1 VQLYALVFAA
11 FGFALSSYFVL
22 MTGEARFVALAP
34 IAIAIGALLDEAL
47 EGVRAEPVLGLL
59 VATGT
64 MVVARDFVLTPE
76 ELVSV
81 HTLAKVRWPSDL
93 KMGPVFIAVGLL
105 FAGGIYTGL
114 ATRGRAIG
122 RVALRELGA
131 AGVWRRRIEKAVVEA
146 GRYGIQV
153 AVATAVLFAVVV
165 GHYLVP
171 TLSKHLSFKPLIES
185 YSRFAQHGER
195 IGRYKVEAQGA
206 GFYSRK
212 EMVELPTA
220 ERVVD
225 FLRSRERV
233 FALVSAT
240 ELAVLDVALKTGHI
254 GYYVVDGASS
264 RFLLLSNRLDGS
276 EKDENPLKKDVWM
289 APELPKVV
297 VSEPATGGEGA
308 PKTEWPDQP
317 APWKWR
323 VSAKTMFEDAIELV
337 GADFPPSI
345 RRPGTIPLTLYFR
358 VHKKPRPG
366 FRVFVHFD
374 APGEPRLLGDHALL
388 NGTFPTDYWLPGE
401 YIRDTF
407 DVDVPLMTTPAGKYT
422 VLMGFW
428 PGGEGKRLKIT
439 AGHSDGGDRTQVGFI
454 EIK

>member
-1 VQLYALVFAA
+1 
-11 FGFALSSYFVL
+11 
-22 MTGEARFVALAP
+22 
-34 IAIAIGALLDEAL
+34 
-47 EGVRAEPVLGLL
+47 
-59 VATGT
+59 
-64 MVVARDFVLTPE
+64 
-76 ELVSV
+76 
-81 HTLAKVRWPSDL
+81 
-93 KMGPVFIAVGLL
+93 
-105 FAGGIYTGL
+105 
-114 ATRGRAIG
+114 
-122 RVALRELGA
+122 
-131 AGVWRRRIEKAVVEA
+131 
-146 GRYGIQV
+146 
-153 AVATAVLFAVVV
+153 
-165 GHYLVP
+165 
-171 TLSKHLSFKPLIES
+171 
-185 YSRFAQHGER
+185 
-195 IGRYKVEAQGA
+195 
-206 GFYSRK
+206 
-212 EMVELPTA
+212 
-220 ERVVD
+220 
-225 FLRSRERV
+225 V